1 MKSWILSVGDE
12 VLSGKTINTN
22 FSTISSYFN
31 QIGIDVVKGITIGD
45 NKDDIIASTNSF
57 MDSDVDLMIT
67 TGGLGPTHDD
77 FTKEVISEAL
87 GIELVYNEQASNDM
101 YNYFKERK
109 HDCNLKQVYYPKD
122 CIIISNPIGSADGFI
137 IEKNNKIIIGLVG
150 VPFEM
155 DAMMKQTVI
164 PYLKSKGKQ
173 KLYKQFLVM
182 GDTESS
188 IENRLIPFIDKHPYV
203 SICPYCSPAK
213 IRYQLTANTE
223 YEEYFL
229 KTVEDFKQF
238 MGDLIV
244 SEEDQEIEEIVVK
257 KLLEKKYT
265 ISCAES
271 VTGGM
276 LASTIINVSGASNV
290 IKESYVTY
298 SNEIKN
304 KLLNVSFDTI
314 EKYDVVSEEVVKEMA
329 LGLYSKTKSNICI
342 ATSGYAD
349 SGKCS
354 GKVCF
359 AILINGMLKSYSL
372 VFRGNRNLVRL
383 RAVRRVLYELFL
395 LLKKEKGEDNG
406 K

>member
-31 QIGIDVVKGITIGD
+31 QIGIDVIKGITIGD

-57 MDSDVDLMIT
+57 MDSNVDLMIT

-122 CIIISNPIGSADGFI
+122 CIIITNPIGSADGFI

-188 IENRLIPFIDKHPYV
+188 IENRLIPFIENHPYV

-213 IRYQLTANTE
+213 IRYQLTSDLE
-223 YEEYFL
+223 YEKYFL
-229 KTVEDFKQF
+229 KTVEDFKNF

-244 SEEDQEIEEIVVK
+244 SEEEQEIEEIVVK
-257 KLLEKKYT
+257 QLLKNNYT
-265 ISCAES
+265 ISFAES

-276 LASTIINVSGASNV
+276 LASTIINISCASNV

-304 KLLNVSFDTI
+304 KLLNVSLDTI

-329 LGLYSKTKSNICI
+329 LGLFEKTKSNVCI
-342 ATSGYAD
+342 STSGYAD
-349 SGKCS
+349 SGNVS

-359 AILINGMLKSYSL
+359 CIKVNDNSKTYTQI
-372 VFRGNRNLVRL
+372 FRGNRNLIRL

-395 LLKKEKGEDNG
+395 LLKKESEENNG